1 MKKRLLREKKPEPII
16 YKAEP
21 TISKFHYSDAYVR
34 SLRGPIGSG
43 KTVGAC
49 QEIFKRG
56 VKQRPWNNVR
66 SSRWALVRST
76 YGELRA
82 TTIKTWMEWFEYYTK
97 ISFSQPIEA
106 NCSLK
111 LFDKTT
117 VDLELWF
124 IALDRPKDVKK
135 LKGLELTG
143 AFLNEVCEIDKSIL
157 DMATGRVN
165 RYPAKRRG
173 GPTWTGVITDTNSMD
188 DDHWYYELSE
198 ENTPDDWKFYTQP
211 PALLK
216 TDDPEDV
223 PEGIPVATAR
233 EGKKIFYYYQ
243 NPLAENVDNQPAGI
257 HYWLKQIGG
266 KSKTWID
273 VYILNKYGTVS
284 TGRPVYPEYED
295 DLHCAKEVIEPD
307 KQHGLIFGWDFGLT
321 PAFAIMQLITN
332 QLRIIDELYVP
343 AHASMGVR
351 QFARDVVRPYLIENY
366 SWWIKRAIK
375 RNEDLIISSGDPAG
389 KIRSETDEV
398 TCLQVLNRVFKK
410 EKIHSKPAAM
420 NNSLIKRLDS
430 VQKFLIN
437 FPDGN
442 PAFLLSPK
450 CKHARKGLRGRWV
463 YERIQIGGTERYRDK
478 PDKSIYSH
486 LQEAIQYGAMAAQDI
501 IYHVSDEQR
510 EREAHEERRKVLDNV
525 GQAAW
530 RELDEIRKEQDENE
544 FEDY

>member
-1 MKKRLLREKKPEPII
+1 MQSLQREKPEPII
-16 YKAEP
+16 YKAEK
-21 TISKFHYSDAYVR
+21 TISQFHNSDAFVR
-34 SLRGPIGSG
+34 NLRGPIGSG

-56 VKQRPWNNVR
+56 VEQQPWNNVR

-76 YGELRA
+76 YGELKT
-82 TTIKTWMEWFEYYTK
+82 TTIKTWLEWFDYYTK
-97 ISFSQPIEA
+97 IAYSQPVEA
-106 NCSLK
+106 HCSLK
-111 LFDKTT
+111 LADQTI

-143 AFLNEVCEIDKSIL
+143 CFLNEVCEIDQSIL

-165 RYPAKRRG
+165 RFPAKRRG

-198 ENTPDDWKFYTQP
+198 ENTPEDWEFYTQP
-211 PALLK
+211 PALIK
-216 TDDPEDV
+216 TEDPAEI
-223 PEGIPVATAR
+223 PENEPVAKAR
-233 EGKKIFYYYQ
+233 EGKKVFYYYQ
-243 NPLAENVDNQPAGI
+243 NPIAENVVNQPAGI

-284 TGRPVYPEYED
+284 TGRPVYPEYD
-295 DLHCAKEVIEPD
+295 DEVHCAKDVILPD
-307 KQHGLIFGWDFGLT
+307 KEHGLIFGWDFGLT
-321 PAFAIMQLITN
+321 PAFAVMQLITN

-351 QFARDVVRPYLIENY
+351 QFARDVVRPYVIKNY
-366 SWWIKRAIK
+366 SWWIKQAQK
-375 RNEDLIISSGDPAG
+375 RDPDLIISSGDPAG

-398 TCLQVLNRVFKK
+398 TCLQVLNKVFRK
-410 EKIHSKPAAM
+410 EKITSRPAAM
-420 NNSLIKRLDS
+420 NNSLLKRLDS

-437 FPDGN
+437 FPDDN
-442 PAFLLSPK
+442 PGLLLSPR
-450 CKHARKGLRGRWV
+450 CKHARKGFRGRWV
-463 YERIQIGGTERYRDK
+463 YERIQVGGAERYRDK

-486 LQEAIQYGAMAAQDI
+486 LQEAIQYGAMVAQGVVF
-501 IYHVSDEQR
+501 YVSDEVK
-510 EREAHEERRKVLDNV
+510 EREKHEEMRKVLDNV
-525 GQAAW
+525 DQAAW
-530 RELDEIRKEQDENE
+530 QELDEIREELDEEN
-544 FEDY
+544 DW